1 MITIDFTKTISGPKS
16 IIRKYVKQ
24 YNNEHRKIIVV
35 TDVNGKESKRT
46 NLKDL
51 IRPWH
56 EKCMVEIIK
65 MYGAQIIQAQ
75 KIREYT
81 TCSSLPGFNTSTSAI
96 ATYSGIGQRSIQR
109 YIEKLQQFR
118 LISNIERINT
128 NASTFCIH
136 LNLDTLYL
144 LKNGLPMIVNNIV
157 CKQTITPKNIQKSDL
172 EQPEKSS
179 GQNTKN
185 QEYIKNKTST
195 CLTNNTR
202 TFNNLITTSEKNVEK
217 TFFGGLNNNLATAQG
232 NKQVATGKYQE
243 LAAGSIFKEKIS
255 TYVELLMCF
264 IVSQL
269 YRKIS
274 FLTDNQLQY
283 AREYLFKE
291 FIEVDKPQK
300 KYDELIFRLIKCSRR
315 LLSDNK
321 YNPLPSIFFNIE
333 NMQFSGHFENSKI
346 YWEEFK
352 ENKKNK
358 DLYSEKFND
367 FITKW
372 QSFVKATNT
381 GKNGINWNDYKRG
394 EKYLSVK
401 YPELIPAYQEIIL
414 NNFKKIA

>member
-35 TDVNGKESKRT
+35 TDVNGKQSKRT

-56 EKCMVEIIK
+56 EKCMVEIVK

-81 TCSSLPGFNTSTSAI
+81 TYNSLPGFNTSTSAI

-109 YIEKLQQFR
+109 YLEKLQQFR

-144 LKNGLPMIVNNIV
+144 LKNGLPMLVNNTTY
-157 CKQTITPKNIQKSDL
+157 KPTITQKLDVKQPKTPTKQKL
-172 EQPEKSS
+172 
-179 GQNTKN
+179 KN
-185 QEYIKNKTST
+185 QQDIINNTST

-202 TFNNLITTSEKNVEK
+202 TFNNLITIAEKNVEK
-217 TFFGGLNNNLATAQG
+217 TFFEDLDNNLATAQG
-232 NKQVATGKYQE
+232 NKQVATYKYQE

-291 FIEVDKPQK
+291 FLEVDNPQK
-300 KYDELIFRLIKCSRR
+300 KYNELIFRLIKCSRR
-315 LLSDNK
+315 LVSDNK

-333 NMQFSGHFENSKI
+333 NIQFSGHFENSKI

-358 DLYSEKFND
+358 DLYSEKFSD

-372 QSFVKATNT
+372 QAFVKATNT